1 MSNITMATVQHLFT
15 IKLYIKK
22 KHLFKKDDIIK
33 IDEIKLN
40 LFDIPNIGEI
50 ISTIKGKRWDMSLS
64 NKIKDEEKTSY
75 KVLSKE
81 YVFNERLENY
91 YINLIVK
98 EIK

>member
-1 MSNITMATVQHLFT
+1 MGTLTMATRQHLFT
-15 IKLYIKK
+15 IKLHTRK
-22 KHLFKKDDIIK
+22 KHFFKKDDIIK
-33 IDEIKLN
+33 LDEIKLN
-40 LFDIPNIGEI
+40 LFDIPNIGDI
-50 ISTIKGKRWDMSLS
+50 FSVIKGKRWDMNLS

-81 YVFNERLENY
+81 FVFDERLENY

>member
-1 MSNITMATVQHLFT
+1 MQKSFT
-15 IKLYIKK
+15 IRLFIKK
-22 KHLFKKDDIIK
+22 KHLFKKDDLIK

-40 LFDIPNIGEI
+40 LFDIPNINEI
-50 ISTIKGKRWDMSLS
+50 FSIIRGKRWEMNLS

-75 KVLSKE
+75 LVLSKE

-98 EIK
+98 EI